1 MILTGISV
9 LLIVTAESINL
20 GVFTIYKYYISKPNI
35 SPTSWQI
42 DITSNVNIIVGK
54 FTVFA
59 SLLLLFGFLSLRFG
73 EATPGEFNY
82 NGVYN
87 DS

>member
-1 MILTGISV
+1 MANRYNIQR
-9 LLIVTAESINL
+9 E
-20 GVFTIYKYYISKPNI
+20 YYI
-35 SPTSWQI
+35 
-42 DITSNVNIIVGK
+42 GK

-59 SLLLLFGFLSLRFG
+59 SLLLLFGSFSLRFG